1 MTHLSGVPYGLGLHF
16 SDSSIVPC
24 ELNQALLKYL
34 KWYQIVFEP
43 RCGQWWTLPGSSWTH
58 AQCFYFLCTSPPT
71 PILLITIFLCKHTPP
86 PNVSFLTNQLYWK
99 CFIET
104 AALGING
111 EKHNTPLPVPRTM
124 WLSWPPQIVSQMT
137 PYSIYSALLPTRAHR
152 ALLKSPVALYIGIR
166 CHLARTLASWGK
178 IKTT

>member
-1 MTHLSGVPYGLGLHF
+1 MISNSIWTQVWSVVNVTRKQLDTCSVFLLSL
-16 SDSSIVPC
+16 
-24 ELNQALLKYL
+24 
-34 KWYQIVFEP
+34 
-43 RCGQWWTLPGSSWTH
+43 
-58 AQCFYFLCTSPPT
+58 YFPTNTNTSK
-71 PILLITIFLCKHTPP
+71 ITIFLCKHTPP

-104 AALGING
+104 AALGINR

-137 PYSIYSALLPTRAHR
+137 PYSIYSALLPTRSHR